1 MFRNK
6 SIMLNY
12 QVKYAVSKDVKQ
24 INNIVNYYIETSGAN
39 WAWAPRRLKDA
50 KRWFLSHDFSL
61 HPILVA
67 KTDDGKVLG
76 YASLSP
82 FRPKEGYWP
91 VAEISIYVDK
101 DYHNMKIGKMLMDK
115 LLEHAYASKL
125 EVITAWIDSEN
136 KKSIGFHSKWG
147 FEIAGEMK
155 NVGDKWNERRSVTI
169 MQLSVLSK

>member
-1 MFRNK
+1 
-6 SIMLNY
+6 MLNF
-12 QVKYAVSKDVKQ
+12 KIDYAALKDVKQ

-39 WAWAPRRLKDA
+39 WAWEPRRLKDA

-67 KTDDGKVLG
+67 RAEGGKVLG

-101 DYHNMKIGKMLMDK
+101 DYHNMKIGKMLMEK
-115 LLEHAYASKL
+115 LIEDAYSSKL

-136 KKSIGFHSKWG
+136 KKSIDFHNKWG
-147 FEIAGEMK
+147 FETIGELK
-155 NVGDKWNERRSVTI
+155 NVGDKWNTRRSVTI
-169 MQLSVLSK
+169 MQLSVIKK